1 MKAVSWAVCFAVA
14 MGISLSAS
22 AAVWLVDASNDSGV
36 EDGTTWATA
45 FTDIQSAVN
54 AAGGGGGDQV
64 WVAAGTYTSA
74 TSPVVAMA
82 ANVEIY
88 GGFAGTETLDQ
99 FDLRDPQANVSV
111 IDGEN
116 TRRGVT
122 GANNATIDGFTITR
136 CVPTTTSW
144 GAGMQCQD
152 TSPTISNCTFQAN
165 AASTGGGLGLSGSAA
180 VITDCRFL
188 ANDSDGSGAAGMY
201 ASISTATIV
210 RCLFAGNYS
219 GGNGGGVT
227 AWGTLKLP
235 TDLTFIDCTFASNEA
250 WQDGAGVYMAGD
262 SAATFSGC
270 RFVGNAISG
279 EGGGISSEDGHLT
292 ILNCVFTGNTS
303 LYGGAIAKWSDG
315 NLIMTNCTL
324 RRNWCHAGSA
334 FSGGNM
340 YGECSSFRMTN
351 CILWEGQ
358 KDDGTPN
365 EMDFYAAIRSYSYND
380 VAGGLAGTANIDAD
394 PLFRPGYSGTISALS
409 YNAASCQ
416 STVTVQSG
424 AFPAGALA
432 GLMLQVEAVDEYD
445 PPCGYLIVTNDATT
459 ITVWADVTQGGSATA
474 PRAYEVLDWRVLD
487 TSPCVDTGRD
497 ASEATYGTVTTD
509 IDGDARG
516 YDGLNDGPTGPP
528 EPGDGSDYDMGA
540 DELIRLPDLAVSAV
554 TLLPA
559 APLPD
564 EEFTIQVTVLNV
576 GLGNAGPSV
585 LAIQLTGD
593 TTPLTYAVP
602 ALNAGASYMMPRL
615 ATLPQ
620 GEDYSVTAIADYEG
634 DVGTDPNTA
643 NNALT
648 VVFDVTEAAFHT
660 CDIDRDGDVDAVD
673 VQLVINAALS
683 LDIAGRDADV
693 NDDGAVSAVDVQ
705 MVINAALGL

>member
-1 MKAVSWAVCFAVA
+1 MDGVS
-14 MGISLSAS
+14 
-22 AAVWLVDASNDSGV
+22 
-36 EDGTTWATA
+36 
-45 FTDIQSAVN
+45 
-54 AAGGGGGDQV
+54 GGGDDGLSVGIGGDMAGRCGQRVGRGGRNHLGHGVHEHPERGGRGGWRGGGQV

-74 TSPVVAMA
+74 ASPVVGMA
-82 ANVEIY
+82 DNVAIY
-88 GGFAGTETLDQ
+88 GGFAGNESADQ
-99 FDLRDPQANVSV
+99 FDLRDPQANVTL
-111 IDGEN
+111 IDGESA
-116 TRRGVT
+116 RRGVT
-122 GANNATIDGFTITR
+122 GANNAIIDGFTITR

-165 AASTGGGLGLSGSAA
+165 AASSGGGLGLSGSAA

-219 GGNGGGVT
+219 DGNGGGVT
-227 AWGTLKLP
+227 AWGSLKLP
-235 TDLTFIDCTFASNEA
+235 TNLTFSDCTFASNEA

-270 RFVGNAISG
+270 RFVGNEISG

-315 NLIMTNCTL
+315 ELKMTNCTL
-324 RRNWCHAGSA
+324 RRNWCHAGSS
-334 FSGGNM
+334 FSGGNI
-340 YGECSSFRMTN
+340 YGECDSATITN

-365 EMDFYAAIRSYSYND
+365 EMDFYATIRSYSYNN

-394 PLFRPGYSGTISALS
+394 PLFQPGYLGTISALA
-409 YNAASCQ
+409 YDAAACQ
-416 STVTVQSG
+416 STVTIESG
-424 AFPAGALA
+424 AFLPGTLT
-432 GLMLQVEAVDEYD
+432 GQLLQVAPVNPYD
-445 PPCGYLIVTNDATT
+445 PPCGYLIVANDATT
-459 ITVWADVTQGGSATA
+459 ITVWADVTRGGSVTA
-474 PRAYEVLDWRVLD
+474 PRACEVLNWRLQD
-487 TSPCVDTGRD
+487 ASPCLDTGRD
-497 ASEATYGTVTTD
+497 ASESTYGAITTD

-585 LAIQLTGD
+585 LSIELTGD
-593 TTPLTYAVP
+593 ATPLTYPVP
-602 ALNAGASYMMPRL
+602 ALDAGESYVVPRL
-615 ATLPQ
+615 ATLPE
-620 GEDYSVTAIADYEG
+620 GEDYSVTAIADAEG
-634 DVGTDPNTA
+634 DVPTDPNPA

-648 VVFDVTEAAFHT
+648 RVFDVSVPAFHT

-683 LDIAGRDADV
+683 LDIGGFDADV
-693 NDDGAVSAVDVQ
+693 DDLNGVSAVDVQ
-705 MVINAALGL
+705 MVINAALGIL